1 MPAPLEG
8 IKVVEV
14 AGIGPGPFCGM
25 VLADFGA
32 EVVRV
37 ERIGNQ
43 PGPSMQR
50 GKKSIE
56 VDLKKPEGVE
66 LVLRLCE
73 KADVIIEP
81 YRPGVMERLGLGP
94 DVVFKR
100 NPNIIYGRMTG
111 FGQEGKYA
119 NMAGHDANYVATS
132 GLLSALGHPAGP
144 PAAPINLMGDFAGGG
159 MMLALGITMALFE
172 RDNKKS
178 GSGKGQVI
186 DCAMCDGAA
195 YVATFL
201 YQARFNGMWGPRG
214 TNMLDH
220 GAPYST
226 SYETMDGKF
235 MSVQAIEPQF
245 YSILLKLLGLPAEQR
260 AKLEKTQNDR
270 KAWPSTKRLFT
281 GLFLTKTRD
290 EWEKIFDGQDACT
303 VPVFELEEILPI
315 AGKGG
320 NGRSDPLYSHAAQ
333 RQLLGKREGTDGSKA
348 EHWEPRPAP
357 RFSRSQHM
365 PIRPAPVT
373 GRDTKPVLK
382 SWLGLNDSEVSA
394 IESKKIVVSRL

>member
-1 MPAPLEG
+1 MSAPLQG
-8 IKVVEV
+8 IKVVEI

-37 ERIGNQ
+37 ERLGNQ
-43 PGPSMQR
+43 PGPTLQR

-56 VDLKKPEGVE
+56 VDLKSAEGVE
-66 LVLRLCE
+66 LVLNMCE
-73 KADVIIEP
+73 KADVIMEP

-94 DVVFKR
+94 DVVMKR

-111 FGQEGKYA
+111 FGQQGKYA

-144 PAAPINLMGDFAGGG
+144 PAAPLNLMGDFAGGG
-159 MMLALGITMALFE
+159 LMLAFGIVMALFE

-178 GSGKGQVI
+178 GAGRGQII

-201 YQARFNGMWGPRG
+201 YQVKYNGLWGPRG

-226 SYETMDGKF
+226 TYETMDGKF

-245 YSILLKLLGLPAEQR
+245 YAILLNLLGLPAS
-260 AKLEKTQNDR
+260 LSKTQNDR
-270 KAWPSTKRLFT
+270 STWPSLKRLLT
-281 GLFLTKTRD
+281 GVFLTKTRD
-290 EWEKIFDGQDACT
+290 EWKKIFMGQDACT

-315 AGKGG
+315 AGEGG
-320 NGRSDPLYSHAAQ
+320 NGRDSATYSHAAE
-333 RQLLGKREGTDGSKA
+333 RQLLGKKEGTDGSKPG
-348 EHWEPRPAP
+348 HWEPRPAP

-365 PIRPAPVT
+365 PIREAPKT
-373 GRDTKPVLK
+373 GGDTKPVLK
-382 SWLGLNDSEVSA
+382 SWLGLSEGDLTTL
-394 IESKKIVVSRL
+394 ENKKVIVSRM